1 MARAGWTYQVPPAG
15 APATGLEEYV
25 VEAAAGARVGKVQTL
40 LCREDELLLAVE
52 RGNPPLSH
60 DVRAVPWSAV
70 ERVDHEALAV
80 RLRLGEDAVAQAL
93 ELDPEKG
100 VEDGDADA
108 LRLTEL
114 PAELRPSSDPG
125 RATGPVDRPTYAV
138 AMALGAVGLV
148 SFLAVVI
155 ALTAEDAPSWVPTL
169 FLVPAILL
177 VAAGAAAYR
186 VFRAPY
192 ERR

>member
-1 MARAGWTYQVPPAG
+1 MAPAG

-25 VEAAAGARVGKVQTL
+25 VEGAAGTRVGKVQTL
-40 LCREDELLLAVE
+40 LRRDDELFLAVE

-60 DVRAVPWSAV
+60 DVRALPWSAV
-70 ERVDHEALAV
+70 ERVDHAALAV

-100 VEDGDADA
+100 IEDGDADA
-108 LRLTEL
+108 VRITEL
-114 PAELRPSSDPG
+114 PAELRPASDPG
-125 RATGPVDRPTYAV
+125 RATGPVDRPTYA
-138 AMALGAVGLV
+138 AAIALGALGLV
-148 SFLAVVI
+148 SLLAIVI
-155 ALTAEDAPSWVPTL
+155 ALTAEDHPGWVPAL
-169 FLVPAILL
+169 FAVPAILFA
-177 VAAGAAAYR
+177 AAGAAAYR

>member
-1 MARAGWTYQVPPAG
+1 MPPAG
-15 APATGLEEYV
+15 APATGLEEYI

-40 LCREDELLLAVE
+40 LRREGELLLAVD
-52 RGNPPLSH
+52 RGKPPLTH
-60 DVRAVPWSAV
+60 DVRALPWSAV

-108 LRLTEL
+108 VRVTEL

-125 RATGPVDRPTYAV
+125 SPTGPVDRTTYAV
-138 AMALGAVGLV
+138 TIALGALGLV
-148 SFLAVVI
+148 SLLAVVI
-155 ALTAEDAPSWVPTL
+155 ALTAEDDPRWVPAL
-169 FLVPAILL
+169 FAIPAILFA
-177 VAAGAAAYR
+177 AAGAAAYR

-192 ERR
+192 ERS